1 MCVLYYRT
9 ESVTLY
15 ERTYNLQLQCC
26 SGYGPKPN
34 CLRKLYLLLCTHN
47 TCVTGWTGSDCL
59 TGILNYLHIVLLY
72 FYLISYL

>member
-9 ESVTLY
+9 ETVTLY

-34 CLRKLYLLLCTHN
+34 CLRKL
-47 TCVTGWTGSDCL
+47 
-59 TGILNYLHIVLLY
+59 
-72 FYLISYL
+72 